1 MFLTDQ
7 PDADSS
13 TDFLDGR
20 CRRGATHTHTQ
31 QWWNELAES
40 NVFKAV
46 SLSSVCVLQSILA
59 RSLSARDFPVE
70 SAAARQQD
78 GAQN

>member
-20 CRRGATHTHTQ
+20 CRRGATHTHSSGGMNWQ
-31 QWWNELAES
+31 RAMFLKQS
-40 NVFKAV
+40 H
-46 SLSSVCVLQSILA
+46 SLLCVCVLQSILA
-59 RSLSARDFPVE
+59 RSLSAREFPVE